1 MPRAFFSWIF
11 VKQTSKFYFCP
22 SAGATGALGEINS
35 YSLEIGASEVNETG
49 ENYCV

>member
-11 VKQTSKFYFCP
+11 VKQISEFYFCL
-22 SAGATGALGEINS
+22 SAGATGALGEMNS
-35 YSLEIGASEVNETG
+35 YPIKMGASEVNETG